1 MRRVARRWVELSTG
15 EGGRAGAP
23 APSLGAAPARPVPFA
38 RTFARLWAAPARA
51 LVEGER
57 QEVNRDS

>member
-15 EGGRAGAP
+15 
-23 APSLGAAPARPVPFA
+23 ARPEPFA
-38 RTFARLWAAPARA
+38 RTFARLWAAPAAA
-51 LVEGER
+51 LVLGER